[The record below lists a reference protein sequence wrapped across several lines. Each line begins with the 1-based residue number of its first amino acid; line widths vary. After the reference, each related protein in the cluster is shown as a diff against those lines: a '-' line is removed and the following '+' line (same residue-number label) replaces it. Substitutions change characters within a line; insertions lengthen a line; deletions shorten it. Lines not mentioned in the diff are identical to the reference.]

1 MSQVWKTLA
10 LGLGLS
16 VSSLFAA
23 DTTTPTQGI
32 CDRSPQ
38 IQHVIM
44 KDLSINNCADVTAE
58 DLALMDGI
66 WINYGYGDF
75 KNSTNK
81 MKELKVNDLAGLVNL
96 KTIDI
101 EFSEIS
107 VVTKEMFK
115 DLKNLQTWDFSH
127 NQLKAV
133 PEDLFTYTPN
143 LTHIEFDTNEPF
155 AQGTL
160 PEKLFSN
167 LRYLEKLDLD
177 ELGLTYLPKKLFIN
191 NLYLRSVDLKK
202 NKLTDVSGVFD
213 HLRKVGVELGGNPI
227 KRRR

>member
-1 MSQVWKTLA
+1 MSNIWKTLA

-16 VSSLFAA
+16 VSSLSFAA
-23 DTTTPTQGI
+23 DTTTTKGI

-44 KDLSINNCADVTAE
+44 KDLSISNCADVTAE

-75 KNSTNK
+75 KSATNK

-107 VVTKEMFK
+107 VVNKEMFK
-115 DLKNLQTWDFSH
+115 DLRSLKTWDFSH
-127 NQLKAV
+127 NQLKEV

-143 LTHIEFDTNEPF
+143 LTHVEFDTNEPF

-160 PEKLFSN
+160 PEKLFAN

-227 KRRR
+227 KRR